1 MVRIL
6 LAGVL
11 GGAVAFV
18 CGAIEHMVFQWQGRT
33 FKSLP
38 DDAALMEFLKKEAPD
53 AGIYAFPD
61 PAGAD
66 QDDKAYAELNERYK
80 KGPNGILLIGP
91 TGEDMM
97 GPKQLGLEA
106 LSVILVALIAA
117 WIVSL
122 LAPGTDYL
130 QRVGVVLL
138 IGVAAW
144 LSISVSH
151 GIWYRFPDA
160 YVRDELLCAL
170 FEWGVAGL
178 VIAAIARP
186 PAASTPTSTPT

>member
-6 LAGVL
+6 LAGIL

-33 FKSLP
+33 FKQLP
-38 DDAALMEFLKKEAPD
+38 NDAALMEFLKKEVPD
-53 AGIYAFPD
+53 AGIYGFPD
-61 PAGAD
+61 ATGAD
-66 QDDKAYAELNERYK
+66 KGEKAYAELNERYK

-106 LSVILVALIAA
+106 LSVIFVALIAA
-117 WIVSL
+117 WIL
-122 LAPGTDYL
+122 TQLAPGTDYL
-130 QRVGVVLL
+130 QRWGIVLA
-138 IGVAAW
+138 IGVAGW

-160 YVRDELLCAL
+160 YVRDEFLCAI

-178 VIAAIARP
+178 VIAAIAKP
-186 PAASTPTSTPT
+186 QPAPATT